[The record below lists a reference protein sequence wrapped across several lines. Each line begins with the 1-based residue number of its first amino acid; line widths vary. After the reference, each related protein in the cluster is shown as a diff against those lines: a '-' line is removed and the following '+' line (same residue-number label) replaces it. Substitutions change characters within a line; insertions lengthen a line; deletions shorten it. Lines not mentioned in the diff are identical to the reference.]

1 MAKKD
6 VKEFLEYCSITAGD
20 STLIKLEPKIRRID
34 EFFNGKL
41 EKLTLKDLHSYL
53 AHMSKKGYAKSTKN
67 DNIKVLKRF
76 VKWKFKDWN
85 VRFDELK
92 DFKAKGKD
100 QRNLSKEDLLTPT
113 EMELILNSIDSLKFK
128 TILLFLQETACRP
141 EEVLKVKWKDI
152 NFDKEEVKLHSSK
165 TDQKRTIPINKTLAH
180 LRRYRTECFYQE
192 PRAEDKVF
200 DFTYS
205 TLFGWIHKVEKKLK
219 FPKHLYPYL
228 WRHSVLTRMI
238 KELSPKVYE
247 MYAGHS
253 LETGMRIYAHLDNDD
268 LRKELDEK
276 IYKIE
281 KLTKEDKE
289 EIIKLKKHFAQ
300 TMRLT
305 LDLIKNPTEKR
316 VKEFNQIVQEIELR

>member
-1 MAKKD
+1 
-6 VKEFLEYCSITAGD
+6 
-20 STLIKLEPKIRRID
+20 
-34 EFFNGKL
+34 
-41 EKLTLKDLHSYL
+41 
-53 AHMSKKGYAKSTKN
+53 
-67 DNIKVLKRF
+67 
-76 VKWKFKDWN
+76 
-85 VRFDELK
+85 
-92 DFKAKGKD
+92 
-100 QRNLSKEDLLTPT
+100 
-113 EMELILNSIDSLKFK
+113 
-128 TILLFLQETACRP
+128 
-141 EEVLKVKWKDI
+141 
-152 NFDKEEVKLHSSK
+152 
-165 TDQKRTIPINKTLAH
+165 
-180 LRRYRTECFYQE
+180 
-192 PRAEDKVF
+192 
-200 DFTYS
+200 
-205 TLFGWIHKVEKKLK
+205 
-219 FPKHLYPYL
+219 
-228 WRHSVLTRMI
+228 MI